1 MSAAGEFLLQL
12 FTLYSYLLRKGLPF
26 TIVTAVNT
34 QTVRNTKNTHMH
46 QQTSEISD
54 YMGSRNTKD

>member
-34 QTVRNTKNTHMH
+34 QTVRNTKYTHMH